1 MGFIKAFTGALS
13 GTFADQWKDFYGPR
27 QGVPATAALYQAL
40 PQSTNAGIGENTKGS
55 ENIIT
60 NGSKIIVPEGTA
72 LITMQDG
79 AITGCIA
86 EPGGFI
92 YSSEDPNSQS
102 LFAGDGIIASTIKET
117 WERVKFGGQPGSQQ
131 LAFYVNLKE
140 IPGNRFGTQAP
151 IYWNDSYLEL
161 KAGGMARG
169 TYSLRI
175 CDPLLFV
182 KQFVPASYLQPGA
195 PIFDFNDMDN
205 PAGTQ
210 LFDEFLTCL
219 TGAFARFSQQAKVNN
234 TDTMDYIQGNQDKF
248 AITMDEEVEAT
259 YTWSTARGLKVV
271 NVSLTVEYDE
281 KTQAVLDDIRAQDVE
296 LRRASRMGQAY
307 SNNMAGMMAAASAE
321 AMQSAA
327 SNKAGAMMGFMGL
340 NMAQQNGANLMGAV
354 SNMQPQ
360 QPVQPMAQSM
370 GQPMTQPVQP
380 QTTPVQPQTAPVQPQ
395 TAPVQQ
401 QEVPAQPQQED
412 PYAKLTE
419 MKKLLDAGVISQA
432 DFDAVKARILGI

>member
-13 GTFADQWKDFYGPR
+13 GTFADQWQDFYMPR
-27 QGVPATAALYQAL
+27 TDVTATAALFQAV
-40 PQSTNAGIGENTKGS
+40 PKGTNNGIGQNTKGS
-55 ENIIT
+55 ENVIS

-72 LITMQDG
+72 LITLQDG

-92 YSSEDPNSQS
+92 FTSEDPNSQS
-102 LFAGDGIIASTIKET
+102 LFAGDGLLTATLKET
-117 WERVKFGGQPGSQQ
+117 WERVKFGGQPASQQ

-175 CDPLLFV
+175 TNPLLFV
-182 KQFVPASYLQPGA
+182 KQFVPANYLQPGA

-205 PAGTQ
+205 PAGNQ

-219 TGAFARFSQQAKVNN
+219 TGAFARFSQQAKANN

-248 AITMDEEVEAT
+248 AITMDEEVENT
-259 YTWSTARGLKVV
+259 YTWSTARGLKAV
-271 NVSLTVEYDE
+271 NVSLIVEYDE
-281 KTQAVLDDIRAQDVE
+281 KTQAVLDEIRAQDVQ
-296 LRRASRMGQAY
+296 LRGASRMGQAY
-307 SNNMAGMMAAASAE
+307 SNNMAGMMAAASAQ
-321 AMQSAA
+321 AMQNAA
-327 SNKAGAMMGFMGL
+327 SNEAGAMMGFMGM
-340 NMAQQNGANLMGAV
+340 NMAQQQGVNMMGAV

-360 QPVQPMAQSM
+360 QPVQ
-370 GQPMTQPVQP
+370 QPQVQPVQP
-380 QTTPVQPQTAPVQPQ
+380 QVAQPQPVQPQMQAVQPEVLDAEPVQPQ
-395 TAPVQQ
+395 VQ
-401 QEVPAQPQQED
+401 ATQPQQD
-412 PYAKLTE
+412 PTAKLLE
-419 MKKLLDAGVISQA
+419 MKKLLDAGAITQE
-432 DFDAVKARILGI
+432 DYDAVKRQVLGL